1 MGRGW
6 RDGRPLVARITSSP
20 RATQQTSW
28 IISFL
33 ALQIPPLCPSVC
45 PSIHPSP
52 SPFFSAPSHL
62 FFRFFFMFL
71 FWVNAYRAASR
82 WYQIFVSLRPSLPA
96 TLLLSIPPSPHF
108 FSVCFQ
114 CQFCC
119 VSVSQGSFWP
129 THGQTHSK
137 PVQLISILHATFP
150 ALTKLCW
157 VYVCVHVCEFVWF
170 SFMLFSIQFL
180 PSVHYL
186 WQWSGDGDC
195 IKWNEKKKRLLVAHF
210 RRHSVQPIKGRRK
223 KHQSAC
229 NFGIYIFTEFL
240 LHIKIQEER
249 NNKSL

>member
-6 RDGRPLVARITSSP
+6 RGGRPLVARITSSP
-20 RATQQTSW
+20 CATQQTSW

-62 FFRFFFMFL
+62 FFFRFFFHVSFL
-71 FWVNAYRAASR
+71 SKCVQS
-82 WYQIFVSLRPSLPA
+82 SLQMISDICFSPSLPPCHA
-96 TLLLSIPPSPHF
+96 SSLHPSLPHF
-108 FSVCFQ
+108 SSVCFQ

-150 ALTKLCW
+150 AMTKLCGM
-157 VYVCVHVCEFVWF
+157 YMCVHACEFLWF
-170 SFMLFSIQFL
+170 IFMLCSIRFL
-180 PSVHYL
+180 PSTHYL
-186 WQWSGDGDC
+186 WQ
-195 IKWNEKKKRLLVAHF
+195 
-210 RRHSVQPIKGRRK
+210 
-223 KHQSAC
+223 
-229 NFGIYIFTEFL
+229 
-240 LHIKIQEER
+240 
-249 NNKSL
+249 